1 MSLLAQQSLDA
12 IPASTLKWV
21 LAILLVLL
29 GVAGAVIFIIVSF
42 RRPSPVKLDDA
53 PPIEVRRAPTQY
65 NHEATEA
72 RLAAIDRR
80 LEAHALELRAIQ
92 EDRIKTLRH
101 INQRFERV
109 LIGIASIAGQV
120 GAQLPAAEDKE
131 N

>member
-1 MSLLAQQSLDA
+1 MPLLAQQTLDA
-12 IPASTLKWV
+12 IPAAALKWV

-29 GVAGAVIFIIVSF
+29 GVAGAVVFIIAAF
-42 RRPSPVKLDDA
+42 RRPAPVKLDDA
-53 PPIEVRRAPTQY
+53 PPIEVRRAPTRY
-65 NHEATEA
+65 NHEATQA
-72 RLAAIDRR
+72 RLAEIDRR
-80 LEAHALELRAIQ
+80 LEAHAGELRAIQ
-92 EDRIKTLRH
+92 EDRVKTLRH